1 MARTFEIPKATVSK
15 STDGSWRAR
24 ILPTRSSLPLK
35 QLSRLCEEPRSSV
48 RSRRVER
55 DRSLVDQVLR
65 IFFNVLKTLRAKGDL
80 EETIQALYQAAIG
93 QATGDADKLKGFQHR
108 VKELASIPS
117 LVITAKALGVLA
129 ANANTFCRARTV
141 SEVRPIFTE
150 DALSRRA
157 VIVHQLGIIV
167 HSGPKLEE
175 NQFFVT
181 MDADDLE
188 DLKHVITRAL
198 DKNKEIVRLMQDR
211 VQLLTENP

>member
-1 MARTFEIPKATVSK
+1 MEGEDPADKIITALKTAKPTLR
-15 STDGSWRAR
+15 RAA
-24 ILPTRSSLPLK
+24 L
-35 QLSRLCEEPRSSV
+35 V
-48 RSRRVER
+48 RAITTAVER

-141 SEVRPIFTE
+141 SEEGPSSQKTPSVRRQPSSSISSASLFTQ
-150 DALSRRA
+150 ARSWKKT
-157 VIVHQLGIIV
+157 
-167 HSGPKLEE
+167 S
-175 NQFFVT
+175 F
-181 MDADDLE
+181 
-188 DLKHVITRAL
+188 
-198 DKNKEIVRLMQDR
+198 
-211 VQLLTENP
+211 LLQWTPTTWKT